1 MQPYHSSSNDF
12 RSDTFTTPT
21 KEMLEAVQF
30 ASIGDAVYNEDINT
44 IQLEKTVADIFG
56 KPAGLFCSSG
66 TMSNQIGIRTLLNV
80 QPPYSILCDYRAHIY
95 THEAAGLAML
105 SQAMVTPVIPK
116 NGNYLTVE
124 DIQKWVI
131 KNDGD
136 IHGAPTFIISLEQTL
151 HGMVTPFDELIRIK
165 KFCIE
170 NNLKLHCDGAR
181 IWNACVKQNI
191 DPKKYGT
198 IFDSISVCLSK
209 SMGAPIGSVLLGSA
223 NFIKK
228 ANHFKKQVG
237 GGIRQSGIISSMA
250 LVAIQPGWE
259 NKLQYSHD
267 LAAEMND
274 YLVNELH
281 VPLES
286 PTETSFVFIDLEA
299 AKINPDVLV
308 KKALKYGCR
317 VMGGRIAFHYQIDKS
332 LLKNLKLALKETVEY
347 SKKYP
352 FDHVGPTQIYRSE
365 STDIINGDIQT
376 FKY

>member
-1 MQPYHSSSNDF
+1 MQPYTSSSNDF

-21 KEMLEAVQF
+21 KEMLEAVNF
-30 ASIGDAVYNEDINT
+30 ASIGDAVYNEDVNT

-56 KPAGLFCSSG
+56 KPAGLFCTSG

-80 QPPYSILCDYRAHIY
+80 QPPYSIICDYRAHIY

-124 DIQKWVI
+124 DLEKWI
-131 KNDGD
+131 IRADGD
-136 IHGAPTFIISLEQTL
+136 IHSAPTFIVSLEQTL

-170 NNLKLHCDGAR
+170 NNIKLHCDGAR

-209 SMGAPIGSVLLGSA
+209 SMGAPIGSVLLGSP

-228 ANHFKKQVG
+228 ANHFRKQVG

-259 NKLQYSHD
+259 RKLQYSHD
-267 LAAEMND
+267 LAAELND
-274 YLVNELH
+274 YLVNELNI
-281 VPLES
+281 PLES
-286 PTETSFVFIDLEA
+286 PTETSFVFIDLES

-317 VMGGRIAFHYQIDKS
+317 VMGGRIAFHYQIDRENISK
-332 LLKNLKLALKETVEY
+332 LKLAIKETYEY

-352 FDHVGPTQIYRSE
+352 FDHKGPTQIYRSE
-365 STDIINGDIQT
+365 STDIINADIQT
-376 FKY
+376 YKY